1 MKRREKNRLISA
13 VFTRFKIF
21 LPVTYTDP
29 NTQRTRYV
37 QLEDISY
44 FLSDIAR
51 KYKEC
56 GGYSIS
62 NPSAPPPIVGS
73 YKDSPEERSYWA
85 MILVPESRLNEVLV
99 MIKKKVRELQSK
111 YNQKEILLYY
121 YQVIRLMPEYQK

>member
-29 NTQRTRYV
+29 NTQRTKYV

-44 FLSDIAR
+44 FLNDIVR

-62 NPSAPPPIVGS
+62 NPSAPAPIAGS
-73 YKDSPEERSYWA
+73 YRGNPEERSYWA
-85 MILVPESRLNEVLV
+85 MILVPDNRYNEVLA
-99 MIKKKVRELQSK
+99 MIKKKVGELQLK
-111 YNQKEILLYY
+111 YNQKEILVYY
-121 YQVIRLMPEYQK
+121 YQVIRLMPEKKK

>member
-37 QLEDISY
+37 
-44 FLSDIAR
+44 IAR

-62 NPSAPPPIVGS
+62 NPSAPPPIAGS

-99 MIKKKVRELQSK
+99 TIKRKVGELQSK

-121 YQVIRLMPEYQK
+121 YQLIRLMPE